1 MQRQFDFD
9 AIHKLVSGDK
19 ARYLLGLGLG
29 CEYNFL
35 HQGRRLKQN
44 KQTYIEGRIISQA
57 LWLE

>member
-9 AIHKLVSGDK
+9 AIHELVSGDK
-19 ARYLLGLGLG
+19 ALGLA

-35 HQGRRLKQN
+35 HQRCRLKQN
-44 KQTYIEGRIISQA
+44 KQTYVEGKIISQA